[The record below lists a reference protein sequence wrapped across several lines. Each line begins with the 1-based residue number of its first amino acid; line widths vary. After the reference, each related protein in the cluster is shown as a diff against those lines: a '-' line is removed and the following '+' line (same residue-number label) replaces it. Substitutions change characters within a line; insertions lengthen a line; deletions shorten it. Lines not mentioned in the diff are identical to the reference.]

1 MKTRNTTYSWNTG
14 DKILEVNGLN
24 SLIDGKQILTD
35 ISMEARMGE
44 ITAILGSSGSGKT
57 TLLKHLLGIY
67 QSSGTEVSVLGRN
80 PSELEEADEV
90 QFYQDIGVL
99 YQEGALLNSLSVGEN
114 IGLPLEQHSRLPPA
128 LIERIVRLKLQLVN
142 LGEVYHSLPS
152 QLSAGML
159 KRAALARAI
168 VMDPVILFC
177 DEPGA
182 GLDPVTLS
190 NLDELIVNLKEMLGM
205 TVIMVTHEVNS
216 IRRMADRVVFLE
228 KGHAVFTGTLD
239 EALNS
244 QLPSLQEFFA
254 RATSGL

>member
-1 MKTRNTTYSWNTG
+1 MKETNTTYSWETG
-14 DKILEVNGLN
+14 ESILEVSGLN

-35 ISMEARMGE
+35 INMEARAGE

-67 QSSGTEVSVLGRN
+67 PSSGPEVRVLGRN
-80 PSELEEADEV
+80 PSELDEADEV
-90 QFYQDIGVL
+90 KFYQDIGVL
-99 YQEGALLNSLSVGEN
+99 YQEGALLNSLTVGEN
-114 IGLPLEQHSRLPPA
+114 IGLPLEQHSQLPPD
-128 LIERIVRLKLQLVN
+128 LIERIVRLKLQQVN
-142 LGEVYHSLPS
+142 LGGVYDFLPS
-152 QLSAGML
+152 ELSAGML
-159 KRAALARAI
+159 KRAALARSI

-190 NLDELIVNLKEMLGM
+190 NLDHLIVNLKDLLGM

-228 KGHAVFTGTLD
+228 NGHSVFTGTLA
-239 EALNS
+239 EALES
-244 QLPSLQEFFA
+244 PLPSLKEFFA
-254 RATSGL
+254 RATSSL

>member
-1 MKTRNTTYSWNTG
+1 MKQMNASHSWKSG
-14 DKILEVNGLN
+14 DRIIEVNGLN

-35 ISMEARMGE
+35 IHMEARAGE

-67 QSSGTEVSVLGRN
+67 PSNGTSVRVLDRN
-80 PSELEEADEV
+80 PSELEEFDEV
-90 QFYQDIGVL
+90 QFYQNIGVL
-99 YQEGALLNSLSVGEN
+99 YQEGALLNSLTVGEN
-114 IGLPLEQHSRLPPA
+114 IGLPLEQHSQLPSQ

-142 LGEVYHSLPS
+142 LGEIYDSLPS

-190 NLDELIVNLKEMLGM
+190 QLDHLIVNLKELLGM

-228 KGHAVFTGTLD
+228 KGHAVFSGTLD

-244 QLPSLQEFFA
+244 QLPSLQDFFA
-254 RATSGL
+254 RATSSL

>member
-1 MKTRNTTYSWNTG
+1 METISTKYNWKTG
-14 DKILEVNGLN
+14 DRIIQVNGLN
-24 SLIDGKQILTD
+24 SLIDGRQILTD

-67 QSSGTEVSVLGRN
+67 PSPGKEVEVLGRN

-99 YQEGALLNSLSVGEN
+99 YQEGALLNSLTVGEN
-114 IGLPLEQHSRLPPA
+114 IGLPLEQHSRLPA
-128 LIERIVRLKLQLVN
+128 DLIERIVRLRLQMVGL
-142 LGEVYHSLPS
+142 EDVYLSLPS

-168 VMDPVILFC
+168 VMDPVVLFC

-190 NLDELIVNLKEMLGM
+190 QLDHLILNLQKLLGM

-228 KGHAVFTGTLD
+228 DGHAIFRGTLA
-239 EALNS
+239 EALKS
-244 QLPSLQEFFA
+244 PLPSLQEFFA
-254 RATSGL
+254 RDNDE

>member
-1 MKTRNTTYSWNTG
+1 MKTSNTSYSWNTG
-14 DKILEVNGLN
+14 DKILEVSGLN
-24 SLIDGKQILTD
+24 SLIDGRQILTD
-35 ISMEARMGE
+35 ISIEARMGE

-67 QSSGTEVSVLGRN
+67 PSRGTEVIVLGRN
-80 PSELEEADEV
+80 PSELEEAEEV

-99 YQEGALLNSLSVGEN
+99 YQEGALLNSLTVGEN
-114 IGLPLEQHSRLPPA
+114 IGLPLEQHSQLPPG

-142 LGEVYHSLPS
+142 LGEVYDHLPS

-190 NLDELIVNLKEMLGM
+190 NLDQLIVNLKEMLGM

-228 KGHAVFTGTLD
+228 NGHAVFRGTLD
-239 EALNS
+239 EALRS
-244 QLPSLQEFFA
+244 PLPSLQEFFA
-254 RATSGL
+254 RGRAE

>member
-1 MKTRNTTYSWNTG
+1 METMNSSYGRKTG
-14 DKILEVNGLN
+14 DRILEVKGLN
-24 SLIDGKQILTD
+24 SIIEGRQILTD
-35 ISMEARMGE
+35 INMDVRMGE

-67 QSSGTEVSVLGRN
+67 PSKGPEVTVLGRN

-90 QFYQDIGVL
+90 RFYQDIGVL
-99 YQEGALLNSLSVGEN
+99 YQEGALLNSLTVGEN
-114 IGLPLEQHSRLPPA
+114 IGLPLEQHTQLPPG

-142 LGEVYHSLPS
+142 LGEVYDYLPS

-159 KRAALARAI
+159 KRAALARSI
-168 VMDPVILFC
+168 VMDPLILFC

-190 NLDELIVNLKEMLGM
+190 NLDHLIVNLKEMLGM
-205 TVIMVTHEVNS
+205 TVVMVTHEVHS

-228 KGHAVFTGTLD
+228 KGHAVFSGTLD
-239 EALNS
+239 EALES
-244 QLPSLQEFFA
+244 PLPSLKEFFA
-254 RATSGL
+254 RATSSL

>member
-1 MKTRNTTYSWNTG
+1 MKKTETSYRWKTG
-14 DKILEVNGLN
+14 DRILEVNGLN
-24 SLIDGKQILTD
+24 SLIDGKQILFD

-44 ITAILGSSGSGKT
+44 ITVILGSSGSGKT

-67 QSSGTEVSVLGRN
+67 SSSAPEVRVLGRN

-99 YQEGALLNSLSVGEN
+99 YQEGALLNSLTVGEN
-114 IGLPLEQHSRLPPA
+114 IGLPLEQHRQLPPE

-142 LGEVYHSLPS
+142 LGGVYGSMPS

-159 KRAALARAI
+159 KRAALARSI
-168 VMDPVILFC
+168 VMDPLILFC

-190 NLDELIVNLKEMLGM
+190 NLDHLIVNLKELLGM

-228 KGHAVFTGTLD
+228 KGHAVFSGTLD
-239 EALNS
+239 EALQS
-244 QLPSLQEFFA
+244 PLPSLSEFFA
-254 RATSGL
+254 RGRDE